1 MMAMGASVVLHPIRE
16 NSLGR
21 VIKGVGALR
30 ALAMALRS
38 RIQKARSRSR
48 RQSDNNSVE
57 PPAIGGVS
65 QQTVREDLPMN
76 SAQVCSLLTAVSA
89 LVLVTP
95 AHSAGFFDELAR
107 AVFGRPPPQVYPTEP
122 LDVTVRP
129 TRRQPHRKAV
139 ASKPP
144 PPIVKLDPA
153 TDRYWYLDDP
163 TLRRG
168 DIVVTRSDVLV
179 FEGRASQNH
188 STSDF
193 TALGKSRL
201 VSRSTQQRVEAAAGG
216 RKFAEEPSPRTVAE
230 RDPAN

>member
-1 MMAMGASVVLHPIRE
+1 
-16 NSLGR
+16 
-21 VIKGVGALR
+21 
-30 ALAMALRS
+30 
-38 RIQKARSRSR
+38 
-48 RQSDNNSVE
+48 
-57 PPAIGGVS
+57 
-65 QQTVREDLPMN
+65 MN
-76 SAQVCSLLTAVSA
+76 SARVCSLLTAGVSA

-107 AVFGRPPPQVYPTEP
+107 AVFGRPPPQVYPTAPEP

-153 TDRYWYLDDP
+153 TDQYWYLDDP

-188 STSDF
+188 SASDF

-216 RKFAEEPSPRTVAE
+216 RKFAEEPSLRTVAQ

>member
-1 MMAMGASVVLHPIRE
+1 
-16 NSLGR
+16 
-21 VIKGVGALR
+21 
-30 ALAMALRS
+30 
-38 RIQKARSRSR
+38 
-48 RQSDNNSVE
+48 
-57 PPAIGGVS
+57 
-65 QQTVREDLPMN
+65 MN
-76 SAQVCSLLTAVSA
+76 SAPVRRLLIAGVCA

-107 AVFGRPPPQVYPTEP
+107 AVFGRPPPQVYPTAPEP

-153 TDRYWYLDDP
+153 TDQYWYLDDP

-188 STSDF
+188 SASDF

-216 RKFAEEPSPRTVAE
+216 RKFAEEPSPRIAE